1 MAQAEPGTETIQAA
15 PVPDAA
21 RAEPGLETVQVES
34 EPEAAKVEP
43 GPVDTVQAEAAPE
56 ALRAEVEP
64 DGASVEPQEDSE
76 QAQAKTDE
84 AEGIAPTVSSA
95 VEPETA
101 KTEAAPETLEP
112 ELVEQL
118 DSEANATLA
127 EIVESELN
135 LAPGE
140 DELPEGIPVE
150 APDASPPEFAAAVDE
165 PDGASPVSRES
176 DVETEETAQSEAESI
191 DEKVGSDLEAARA
204 VFDALGPVPGA
215 STGEFKLPEGKE
227 KEPETKTATP
237 EPVQESAKVAA
248 ESAAPEEDDR
258 GPDEHHVVRE
268 EEEIESPEQGDDQ
281 VPSEVTPEAVGEEL
295 PIYPEEAFLHELRR
309 EVMMCRR
316 VDRPLTLILIRI
328 ADLGQIVEL
337 FGKDFRPKVMRHV
350 AIQAIE
356 SLREVDIVG
365 LLEAKELLAL
375 TAFASDRYG
384 GERIVSRLQA
394 TLGRNPFQVGEG
406 IPSFIPKL
414 RFGMAAYPKEAANSK
429 ELLERAEGEV
439 EPSSPST

>member
-15 PVPDAA
+15 PVPDMA
-21 RAEPGLETVQVES
+21 RAEPGLETIQAES
-34 EPEAAKVEP
+34 EPELANVES
-43 GPVDTVQAEAAPE
+43 GDDDTVQAEAAPE
-56 ALRAEVEP
+56 LLQTEIEP
-64 DGASVEPQEDSE
+64 DGASEEPQKDSD
-76 QAQAKTDE
+76 QAQADTDE
-84 AEGIAPTVSSA
+84 DDSITSVASPVAELETEKAEDT
-95 VEPETA
+95 PET
-101 KTEAAPETLEP
+101 PEP

-127 EIVESELN
+127 EIVESELDI
-135 LAPGE
+135 AAGG
-140 DELPEGIPVE
+140 DELPEGTPVE
-150 APDASPPEFAAAVDE
+150 APEAPTKRSAAAADE
-165 PDGASPVSRES
+165 PDRES
-176 DVETEETAQSEAESI
+176 PASQEPDAESDEAVKSEAESTG
-191 DEKVGSDLEAARA
+191 EEVGSDLEAAKA

-215 STGEFKLPEGKE
+215 STGEFKLPEDEE
-227 KEPETKTATP
+227 KEADIKAQAP
-237 EPVQESAKVAA
+237 EPALEGPAVAA
-248 ESAAPEEDDR
+248 ESTALEEYDR

-268 EEEIESPEQGDDQ
+268 EEEVESPEQGDGQ
-281 VPSEVTPEAVGEEL
+281 APSEVTPEAVGEEL

-365 LLEAKELLAL
+365 LLETKELLAL

-429 ELLERAEGEV
+429 ELLERAEDEV
-439 EPSSPST
+439 EPSSTST